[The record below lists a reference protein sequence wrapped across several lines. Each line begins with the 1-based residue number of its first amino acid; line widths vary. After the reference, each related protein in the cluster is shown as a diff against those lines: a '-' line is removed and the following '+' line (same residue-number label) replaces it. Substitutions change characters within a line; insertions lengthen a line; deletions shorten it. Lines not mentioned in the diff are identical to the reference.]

1 MNRKIILTLAIVAG
15 GVLVANAQK
24 KVSTLKLSGTLS
36 SQQKKVYLQKYID
49 RYYEVVDSA
58 IVENGKFSFSSQ
70 IALPEIYGLSVS
82 LKDTPLLVFLDEG
95 DIHVDLNPASGYQGS
110 KITGSATHDLY
121 LAFHND
127 RNRDLTTLIQQHPNS
142 IVSLYV
148 LYREYVSRL
157 SSAEIKQNLDLL
169 DKHLQQLSYADI
181 LRQVIETRKVT
192 DIGQQAP
199 DFSISDIDGK
209 TVKLS
214 EYIGQGYLL
223 LDFWASWCGPC
234 RKENPNVVEAYNKYH
249 NLGFDVLAVSLDK
262 TKDAWLRGI
271 EEDGLKYHHV
281 SELKYWN
288 SDAARL
294 YGIRS
299 IPSNLLLN
307 SEGKI
312 VAKNLR
318 GDELQEVL
326 SQFINAK

>member
-1 MNRKIILTLAIVAG
+1 MNRKLILTLAIVAG
-15 GVLVANAQK
+15 GVLATNAQK
-24 KVSTLKLSGTLS
+24 VSPLKLSGTLS

-95 DIHVDLNPASGYQGS
+95 DIHVDLNPARGYQES

-121 LAFHND
+121 LKFHK
-127 RNRDLTTLIQQHPNS
+127 NRDSDLTTFIQQHPHS
-142 IVSLYV
+142 IVSLYI

-157 SSAEIKQNLDLL
+157 SSEEIEQNLDLL
-169 DKHLQQLSYADI
+169 DANLQQLSYADI
-181 LRQVIETRKVT
+181 LRKVIDSRKVT
-192 DIGQQAP
+192 DIGQQVP
-199 DFSISDIDGK
+199 DFSISDINGK

-214 EYIGQGYLL
+214 DFIGQGYLL

-249 NLGFDVLAVSLDK
+249 NQGFDVLAVSLDK
-262 TKDAWLRGI
+262 TKEAWLRGI

-281 SELKYWN
+281 SELKFWN
-288 SDAARL
+288 SDVARL

-299 IPSNLLLN
+299 IPSNLLIN

-318 GDELQEVL
+318 GNELQEVL
-326 SQFINAK
+326 SQFIKTD